1 MIHSKLYPLT
11 LLLIIVGAIYFVVG
25 DLGKPKNVNLPKYQ
39 EVCEKYLAAKPGEV
53 SRDELQM
60 MVSNVNYLI
69 PAELGELTDP
79 MERSVKS
86 CAQKLSERLKNTENK
101 N

>member
-53 SRDELQM
+53 SRDELLM
-60 MVSNVNYLI
+60 MVSKVNYLI
-69 PAELGELTDP
+69 PTEIGEISDP
-79 MERSVKS
+79 LERSIKT
-86 CAQKLSERLKNTENK
+86 CAQKLSERLNGMEKK
-101 N
+101 K